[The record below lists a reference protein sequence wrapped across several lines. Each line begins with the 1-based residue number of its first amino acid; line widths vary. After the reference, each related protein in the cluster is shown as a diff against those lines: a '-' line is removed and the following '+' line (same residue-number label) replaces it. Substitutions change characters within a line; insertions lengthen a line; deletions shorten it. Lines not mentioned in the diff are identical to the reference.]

1 MHCIESLYGEYHI
14 EELCAGKL
22 QARFCRGSYNTNSNF
37 QNNFNEEYNV
47 MTSTRQI

>member
-22 QARFCRGSYNTNSNF
+22 QARFCRGGVITQTLNF
-37 QNNFNEEYNV
+37 KIIL
-47 MTSTRQI
+47 MRSIML